1 MVTSATFDESG
12 LFKVKF
18 REKKNKKKHESWSN
32 SSRKFKEQKQILDD
46 PV

>member
-18 REKKNKKKHESWSN
+18 REKNYKNTKAGQTAAENLKNKS
-32 SSRKFKEQKQILDD
+32 KF
-46 PV
+46 